1 MNRGAGRSALRASL
15 IVAGVLLL
23 AAAAFAGVACSLG
36 LMLRLAL
43 PGVLLI
49 GAGLFEKWRYKQLQ
63 EDRPG
68 PNWVAT
74 EERFVDPESGRN
86 VTVYYHP
93 RTGERRYVAS

>member
-1 MNRGAGRSALRASL
+1 MNRGTGRWVLRASL

-23 AAAAFAGVACSLG
+23 AGGAIAAAACSLG

-43 PGVLLI
+43 PGVLLV
-49 GAGLFEKWRYKQLQ
+49 GAGLFERWRYKRLQ
-63 EDRPG
+63 EDCPG

-74 EERFVDPESGRN
+74 DERFIDPESGRN
-86 VTVYYHP
+86 VTVYYDP

>member
-1 MNRGAGRSALRASL
+1 MNRGTGLKVLRAFL
-15 IVAGVLLL
+15 FVVGVLLL
-23 AAAAFAGVACSLG
+23 TAGAFAGAACSLG

-49 GAGLFEKWRYKQLQ
+49 GAALFEKWRYKRLR

-74 EERFVDPESGRN
+74 DERFVDPESGRN

-93 RTGERRYVAS
+93 RTGERRYVAA